1 MQCITTNDGYVIP
14 LNIKSGLP
22 YMPMRPYT
30 DSEWDTLP
38 HVILTADSD
47 WDPTV
52 LDNDLADD
60 DEWFDAVSD
69 MPEDPVNTPF
79 DQFGDYRHTH
89 IVTEAFLSNSILDNS
104 LIMDL
109 PTLYQAHERRI
120 QPKDPD
126 YEALCPNFGWLP
138 TDVIKQT
145 FQNSTQFARIPMSTT
160 LTKHYKSPFPAN
172 NVHRRNEP
180 LATDTVYSDTH

>member
-1 MQCITTNDGYVIP
+1 MHQYAYTGKGKSIHSSAQLEWFKQNVHDKSVKVGGQQCITTNDGYVIP

-109 PTLYQAHERRI
+109 PTLYQAHE
-120 QPKDPD
+120 
-126 YEALCPNFGWLP
+126 
-138 TDVIKQT
+138 
-145 FQNSTQFARIPMSTT
+145 
-160 LTKHYKSPFPAN
+160 H
-172 NVHRRNEP
+172 
-180 LATDTVYSDTH
+180 